1 MGTNM
6 NIRPGEGPPGAAT
19 VRARQAVPAT
29 TDSARSTAD
38 LVKGIAE
45 DASTLVR
52 QQLLLARQELTEGAT
67 TAAKAGAVLGA
78 AGVVGLFGLG
88 FLLTTIAWALV
99 DAGLARWAGFGIVAL
114 VLLIVA
120 GVLALIGQRRMK
132 QAKLSPDRAQA
143 EFKLATGDLVE
154 GAKTGADNV
163 RAEAIAT
170 AEAVKVGA
178 VTLPDRART
187 AASDAAHDA
196 REATGGVGAAA
207 GRFIQRLRAGVTDR
221 TSGGG
226 GTPPRP

>member
-1 MGTNM
+1 M
-6 NIRPGEGPPGAAT
+6 NIRPGDGPPGAAT
-19 VRARQAVPAT
+19 VRAPASRPLT
-29 TDSARSTAD
+29 ADSSRSTAD
-38 LVKGIAE
+38 LVKGIAD

-78 AGVVGLFGLG
+78 AGVVGLYAVG

-99 DAGLARWAGFGIVAL
+99 DAGLPRWAGFGIVTL

-120 GVLALIGQRRMK
+120 GVLGLIGQRRMAK
-132 QAKLSPDRAQA
+132 AKLTPDQAQA
-143 EFKLATGDLVE
+143 EFRLATGDLVE

-163 RAEAIAT
+163 RAEAVAT
-170 AEAVKVGA
+170 ADAVKVGA

-196 REATGGVGAAA
+196 REATGGMGAAA
-207 GRFIQRLRAGVTDR
+207 GRFIQRLRARVTER
-221 TSGGG
+221 TSGNG
-226 GTPPRP
+226 GTTPRP